1 MTSFAFPPASRAH
14 STLCAK
20 PFRLYSNKPPRS
32 SNIWRSSP
40 FPPLPRRIHEN
51 MDWVSTR
58 DEDADTLL
66 NDFPARPSAQSTDF
80 SPLVS
85 GFLSSGT
92 SPAVAGEW
100 SMPHAT
106 RNVRNDFRYEFSLS
120 TGPDF
125 DTVSADADDCNQPDD
140 DDISMDGNQATSTS
154 DDTSLGV
161 DVAGGTTKDHFVAHG
176 DVSAPRQSPALS
188 PVPVDANVGHT
199 SNDDV
204 RRFKSQDGEVVIL
217 SGGEFARAGEGKSA
231 SVSKPS
237 LSQKPKKLIQKK
249 NSTLASKN
257 LTGKG
262 SPTQN
267 NTASLSGGTLI
278 TQNGAPSHT
287 KMCRD
292 RLNNM
297 FEQLRHTLPP
307 APAGVEVKHKAQV
320 LDYAIAVLKSMVDRT
335 SQLEVELAVSSNKA
349 TMDWISKLV
358 NRVDSFPEAAKEVM
372 KLFSKRRGWRHAELW
387 TAGRKKSGSD
397 ADPEESTVLSFCTSV
412 ARDSSMND
420 TVSLEQFSKE
430 SGPYVFNAME
440 GVQGRVWSSMRPE
453 WVTGLTDE
461 KKFRRASLAGRYG
474 VKVCLAVPV
483 TITGKIE
490 AVMCFYD
497 VKHRPY
503 DVQCLELAM
512 RLAWALGNAVGG
524 KRAKMNVLSSS
535 GTSSN

>member
-1 MTSFAFPPASRAH
+1 
-14 STLCAK
+14 
-20 PFRLYSNKPPRS
+20 
-32 SNIWRSSP
+32 
-40 FPPLPRRIHEN
+40 

-58 DEDADTLL
+58 DEGADTLL
-66 NDFPARPSAQSTDF
+66 NEFPARSSAQSTDF

-85 GFLSSGT
+85 GLLSSGS
-92 SPAVAGEW
+92 SPAVAREW

-125 DTVSADADDCNQPDD
+125 DTVSADGDDHIQRDD
-140 DDISMDGNQATSTS
+140 DDISIDDNQATSTS
-154 DDTSLGV
+154 DDTSVGI
-161 DVAGGTTKDHFVAHG
+161 DVTVGNTKDRFAAHADMSG
-176 DVSAPRQSPALS
+176 RRRSLDLS
-188 PVPVDANVGHT
+188 PVPVEPSVGQSANG
-199 SNDDV
+199 DV
-204 RRFKSQDGEVVIL
+204 KCVRSQDVGVVGL
-217 SGGEFARAGEGKSA
+217 SGDDFARAGEGKPA
-231 SVSKPS
+231 SVSRPS
-237 LSQKPKKLIQKK
+237 TSQKPKKSIQKK
-249 NSTLASKN
+249 KGAQVSKDLA
-257 LTGKG
+257 GKA
-262 SPTQN
+262 SPTEN
-267 NTASLSGGTLI
+267 NTASLYGGTL
-278 TQNGAPSHT
+278 TTLNGAPSHT

-387 TAGRKKSGSD
+387 TAGRKLSGTVV
-397 ADPEESTVLSFCTSV
+397 DPEESTVLSFCTSV
-412 ARDSSMND
+412 ANESMMND

-430 SGPYVFNAME
+430 SEPYVLNAGE

-461 KKFRRASLAGRYG
+461 KKFRRANLAGRYG

-497 VKHRPY
+497 IKHRPY

-524 KRAKMNVLSSS
+524 KRAKTNVLSTS
-535 GTSSN
+535 GTSNN